1 MKLKYV
7 QAPKSKLGTLNS
19 MSMESALSSIKYLQ
33 RWFKSNE
40 SIALDTITD
49 LNYQGEVKEELIG
62 WKVAYI
68 ANWQKGL
75 FKGVSFGEY
84 GIQGRYNCIRKDC
97 IFGSCKRCGFYSYID
112 SSAARKFLQER
123 FGTVLL
129 QVTHYGT
136 IFVHKKGFR
145 SEEQE
150 VLSVEVNF
158 KCSRF
163 LCMKKSM
170 GLRKTGALFGASCL
184 RHHVAGTDF
193 ANLSK
198 LWQIP
203 VEVSK

>member
-1 MKLKYV
+1 
-7 QAPKSKLGTLNS
+7 
-19 MSMESALSSIKYLQ
+19 MSIESAISSIKYLH
-33 RWFKSNE
+33 RWFNSE
-40 SIALDTITD
+40 DYSAIVPIFDS
-49 LNYQGEVKEELIG
+49 NYQGVVSEEITG

-84 GIQGRYNCIRKDC
+84 GIQGRYNCVRKDC

-129 QVTHYGT
+129 QVAHYGT
-136 IFVHKKGFR
+136 IFVHNKGFR

-150 VLSVEVNF
+150 VLSVEVNS

-184 RHHVAGTDF
+184 KHHVVGTDF